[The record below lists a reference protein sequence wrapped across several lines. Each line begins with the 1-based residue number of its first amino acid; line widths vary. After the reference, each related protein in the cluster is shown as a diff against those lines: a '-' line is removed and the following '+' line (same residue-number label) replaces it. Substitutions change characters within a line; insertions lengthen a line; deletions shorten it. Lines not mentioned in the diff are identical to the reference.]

1 MFAFEIDLKGNIL
14 NNFFMYAMLGISYV
28 AKLNG
33 ISCWEK
39 KNMVDGKMDMR
50 YRLE

>member
-39 KNMVDGKMDMR
+39 KKYGRWEDG
-50 YRLE
+50 YEI